1 MSIKLFKQAYATQI
15 DLEPKM
21 FLTELHMEA
30 FLIENPD
37 ILSISDINS
46 KVEVIQ
52 TQIHIK
58 GARNDSNSD
67 GRLDMLIY
75 IKGDKPDEEFLAV
88 VELKKGKLGEEHL
101 SQLHDYLRSLN
112 IFENKKEIFR
122 VNNVGEKYLSKKMIG
137 ILIGSDIDSDL
148 KAKFLAG
155 DTIIDDVETFAK
167 KASSF
172 NRVRFSSWDEYE
184 KQQRGNGIPDK
195 ILFIAKYV
203 HDYFKYELDLND
215 KDIKYTSRDF
225 SLNNPNGK
233 RVKVFAYCTFSQS
246 SLKIYFTY
254 LGAFPNFPNVKSHYE
269 RYPNQ
274 YFVEL
279 KKDEDFNNDIK
290 LLIKK
295 SYNDILVRTIEN

>member
-1 MSIKLFKQAYATQI
+1 
-15 DLEPKM
+15 
-21 FLTELHMEA
+21 MEA

-75 IKGDKPDEEFLAV
+75 IKGDKPDDEFLAV
-88 VELKKGKLGEEHL
+88 VELKKGKLEEVHL

-112 IFENKKEIFR
+112 SLEKKKEIFR
-122 VNNVGEKYLSKKMIG
+122 INNVDEKYLSKKLIG
-137 ILIGSDIDSDL
+137 ILIGIDIDSDL

-155 DTIIDDVETFAK
+155 NTIIDDVETFGMTLSRFVAKDINESYIISETFAK

-172 NRVRFSSWDEYE
+172 NRVRFPSWDEYE
-184 KQQRGNGIPDK
+184 KQQRSNGIPDK
-195 ILFIAKYV
+195 ILFIAKDV
-203 HDYFKYELDLND
+203 HNYFKYELDLND

-246 SLKIYFTY
+246 SLKIYFTH
-254 LGAFPNFPNVKSHYE
+254 LGASPNFANVKSHYE

-295 SYNDILVRTIEN
+295 SYNDILLDRTIEN